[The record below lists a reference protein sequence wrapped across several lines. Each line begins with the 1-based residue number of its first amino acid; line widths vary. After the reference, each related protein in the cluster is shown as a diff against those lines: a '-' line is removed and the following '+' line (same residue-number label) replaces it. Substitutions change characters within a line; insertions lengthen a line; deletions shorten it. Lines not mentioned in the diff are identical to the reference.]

1 MTQDRLNARLR
12 AMKWWGLSFFVA
24 TLIVWAIVSPWRQ
37 LIGGLFVGELGGAY
51 VFISLIG
58 QGHRNDDMEGPA
70 LFASG
75 MLGMFTRIIALV
87 AVMVIAEHWKT
98 YFNPYMA
105 LVGYLL
111 GFVFVVAGL
120 YGVAKH
126 RDVDS

>member
-12 AMKWWGLSFFVA
+12 ATKLWGLAF
-24 TLIVWAIVSPWRQ
+24 IVLTVIAWIAIRGLHQ
-37 LIGGLFVGELGGAY
+37 LIGGLFIGELGGAY
-51 VFISLIG
+51 VLVSLIG
-58 QGHRNDDMEGPA
+58 QGHRNDDMEGTA

-87 AVMVIAEHWKT
+87 IVMVVAEHWRT
-98 YFNPYMA
+98 YFNPYTA

-120 YGVAKH
+120 YGFAKS
-126 RDVDS
+126 RKTDS

>member
-1 MTQDRLNARLR
+1 MSSDRLTARLR
-12 AMKWWGLSFFVA
+12 AMRWWGLAFLVV
-24 TLIVWAIVSPWRQ
+24 TLIVWALVGPWRQ

-51 VFISLIG
+51 VVLSLT
-58 QGHRNDDMEGPA
+58 HRNDDMEGTA

-75 MLGMFTRIIALV
+75 MIGMFTRIIALV
-87 AVMVIAEHWKT
+87 VVMVIAEHWRT

-120 YGVAKH
+120 YGFAKS
-126 RDVDS
+126 RNTDS